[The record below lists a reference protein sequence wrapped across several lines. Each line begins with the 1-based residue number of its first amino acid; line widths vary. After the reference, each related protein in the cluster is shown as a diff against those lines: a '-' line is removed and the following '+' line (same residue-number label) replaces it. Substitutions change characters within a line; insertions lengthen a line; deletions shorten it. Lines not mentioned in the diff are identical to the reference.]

1 MSPRRLKLAV
11 SENQFQKQLGNTM
24 SVNVLERLLI
34 SVLPAAGLTRA
45 LPDRWAAGKALAE
58 LEASRG
64 HTLARSEWGTA
75 RAIKAPLPCP
85 RPLQLDGQPMAKQA
99 EILEVLGRM
108 QLSRGNVGS
117 KRLGRR
123 NITLGTTRR
132 TPGAKNVDAHGL
144 NETVVP
150 NCLPPDEQ
158 ACCQELWDLLRGEA
172 KALGYEFTSAQINKN
187 FSAQVRHNHRGKDTS
202 YQWCVSLGDFDGGEF
217 CWEEQGACFS
227 VSTKDMWQR
236 VDGRHDHWVL
246 PYKVAEGSARYSL
259 VLFRN
264 KGTQEPLLYRGACE

>member
-1 MSPRRLKLAV
+1 M
-11 SENQFQKQLGNTM
+11 NF
-24 SVNVLERLLI
+24 
-34 SVLPAAGLTRA
+34 
-45 LPDRWAAGKALAE
+45 D
-58 LEASRG
+58 
-64 HTLARSEWGTA
+64 
-75 RAIKAPLPCP
+75 
-85 RPLQLDGQPMAKQA
+85 D
-99 EILEVLGRM
+99 
-108 QLSRGNVGS
+108 
-117 KRLGRR
+117 
-123 NITLGTTRR
+123 
-132 TPGAKNVDAHGL
+132 HGL
-144 NETVVP
+144 NETIVP

-202 YQWCVSLGDFDGGEF
+202 YQWCVSLGDFEGGEF

-264 KGTQEPLLYRGACE
+264 KGTQEPHLYRGAC